1 MATTGE
7 FIASSAT
14 LGFLEPG
21 SVTNY
26 YDLST
31 YVNEVQLSRTAGE
44 AETTSL
50 GTTYRTFIR
59 GLKEGELTFNLFFNN
74 TPAAAQRPHYRV
86 SQLFEAGTLTTWRL
100 RPQGEGSGYL
110 EYTFSGTVTGYEID
124 VTNDDQPV
132 SAAVT
137 VRVNGAI
144 TDTNQ
149 T

>member
-7 FIASSAT
+7 FIASDAT
-14 LGFLEPG
+14 LEFLEPG

-31 YVNEVQLSRTAGE
+31 YVNEVTLSRTAGE

-50 GTTYRTFIR
+50 GTTYRTYIR
-59 GLKEGELTFNLFFNN
+59 GLKEGELSFTIFFNN
-74 TPAAAQRPHYRV
+74 TPAAAQRPHHRV
-86 SQLFEAGTLTTWRL
+86 RQLFEAGTLTTWRV
-100 RPQGEGSGYL
+100 RPQGSGTGKL
-110 EYTFSGTVTGYEID
+110 EETFSGTVTGWEED
-124 VTNDDQPV
+124 LTNDDQAV

-144 TDTNQ
+144 TDTIQ
-149 T
+149 S